1 MRKTRKTMKTRKNR
15 KTRKGG
21 SGTPPKSHFPTLP
34 TTLPSI
40 VEEVPELMYN
50 TKLTSDDCK
59 KRIEILYFLYNS
71 ERDKYMNLIH
81 ALKKKGINTI
91 TLTVKK
97 Y

>member
-21 SGTPPKSHFPTLP
+21 SGTPPKSYFP
-34 TTLPSI
+34 TLPSI

-50 TKLTSDDCK
+50 SNLDKKKCK
-59 KRIEILYFLYNS
+59 KTIEKLSFLYNS